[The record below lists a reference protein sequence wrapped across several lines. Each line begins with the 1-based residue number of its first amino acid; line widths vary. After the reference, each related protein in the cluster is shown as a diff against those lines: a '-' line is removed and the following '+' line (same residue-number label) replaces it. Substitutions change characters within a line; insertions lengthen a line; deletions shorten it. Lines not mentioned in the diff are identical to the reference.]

1 MTKSGLEMI
10 VTISEKC
17 SCKLVALAGKSVF
30 RYVESLIL
38 QNICFNSVLNPSRS
52 AFFRAAN
59 YSGLQILKSIAV
71 TSQFYQVHDQGSY
84 LAMSLRPFGST
95 INSLDQF

>member
-17 SCKLVALAGKSVF
+17 SCKLVALAGKSVV
-30 RYVESLIL
+30 RYVESLLFKIC
-38 QNICFNSVLNPSRS
+38 ICFNSVLNPSRS

-71 TSQFYQVHDQGSY
+71 ISQFYQVHD
-84 LAMSLRPFGST
+84 
-95 INSLDQF
+95 